1 MKGLKSICF
10 YAVILLALIIGVSV
24 FFGQT
29 NQKRMKYSEV
39 IDYFKEGKVAQFTIK
54 DSVLE
59 FAFTEDIKDGKAQK
73 TQTFSLYS
81 PSWFMDEIM
90 PYVE

>member
-29 NQKRMKYSEV
+29 SQKRMKYSEV

-59 FAFTEDIKDGKAQK
+59 DLFALQ
-73 TQTFSLYS
+73 SLL
-81 PSWFMDEIM
+81 
-90 PYVE
+90 VHG